1 MAMEVGSDEWEERVV
16 LQLHRSA
23 KVKKVLLDGDPQA
36 RELWQRAYGEFHRAL
51 LSGCSSPLLLRIY
64 TDLGARLERY
74 VNLFG
79 DLDSDRERD
88 HHAEHRRI
96 VDAVLGRDAE
106 KVRVLFDDYYAT
118 AAPIRKSIVETLK
131 QHEHGRRTRP
141 SDDDGE

>member
-1 MAMEVGSDEWEERVV
+1 
-16 LQLHRSA
+16 
-23 KVKKVLLDGDPQA
+23 
-36 RELWQRAYGEFHRAL
+36 
-51 LSGCSSPLLLRIY
+51 
-64 TDLGARLERY
+64 

-88 HHAEHRRI
+88 HHTEHRQI

-131 QHEHGRRTRP
+131 QHEHGGRTR
-141 SDDDGE
+141 SEEEGE